1 MWCIFGGKGVVVF
14 EELLKSIELQM
25 KDRDTAFAISHP
37 DLESVSQAELNQ
49 IEHDAYLD
57 ITEDLAVAIVLDMRR
72 AIQEE
77 EGWSLVL
84 AGARLLREDLER
96 RASFL
101 RCLQRN
107 HGEILDELAGDLV
120 RLSFHDAPF
129 KKAIAAELELLCSL
143 FKRL

>member
-1 MWCIFGGKGVVVF
+1 MR
-14 EELLKSIELQM
+14 SIELQM
-25 KDRDTAFAISHP
+25 KDRDAAFTTAHP
-37 DLESVSQAELNQ
+37 DLEEVSQQELNQ
-49 IEHDAYLD
+49 IEHDAHLEM
-57 ITEDLAVAIVLDMRR
+57 TEELAVAIVLDMRR

-101 RCLQRN
+101 RQLQRN
-107 HGEILDELAGDLV
+107 HAEILNELAGDRV

-129 KKAIAAELELLCSL
+129 KQAIATELELLCSL
-143 FKRL
+143 FKRH